1 MKTNNRWQ
9 QSLAHILI
17 ILVAVA
23 AFMAAIQVRTDLAAG
38 WVDSSIYYSLFLNKA
53 EQIQRFGAIYFAGRW
68 PWILFGA
75 TVFEI
80 FPPAV
85 ASAVFTYCIL
95 SLIALSTYAFA
106 RCFMAPAA
114 AALAGILA
122 ACNLQVA
129 QTTVAGYPSVAAAAL
144 FFLAG
149 ALSIQSWRRDAVA
162 LPFVAGL
169 LYGLAVMT
177 HPFVAVAGAPIYL
190 VMLLMHWRTQRLGRL
205 VIGQVAMV
213 VGGLVM
219 LPISLAVFRVYYS
232 LSSEVL
238 STMWATTKYSVLS
251 GQGNWFSKSFDAFLL
266 DGGAYIYFAAA
277 ILAVV
282 VSLARSGWRWSR
294 IEREYRLVHLL
305 YLAPLIWLL
314 LWDLVFRAVVMQ
326 YAFYQVFIYGVAALQ
341 LGLLVAQAGL
351 FERRPL
357 LMLVASVSAYLALQA
372 AALVGLDLGLSMLVL
387 LSMAAALLVVAGLGQ
402 MVTKR
407 MAIKACLSA
416 TLVLVAGT
424 AAGLTRY
431 GLSVHAPDVSG
442 APAIEVAK
450 WAMQIARRYTGPT
463 QPMLFAYN
471 RGDYV
476 LGPEYPV
483 RNDRWDFIF
492 DGRRS
497 FFNIFDTIAG
507 VYLWD
512 RSMLLTDVSQKLDPT
527 VPNKMLGLFKKTA
540 VVILWTDVDRRHEI
554 LEKLSAAGF
563 RTTEAATGA
572 FHSGPFDFSW
582 AVFDLEKSD

>member
-1 MKTNNRWQ
+1 MKTDNRWQ

-17 ILVAVA
+17 ILVTVA
-23 AFMAAIQVRTDLAAG
+23 AFMAAIQIRTDLAAG

-75 TVFEI
+75 TVFEV
-80 FPPAV
+80 FPSAV

-95 SLIALSTYAFA
+95 SLVALSTYAFA
-106 RCFMAPAA
+106 RCFMAPTA

-129 QTTVAGYPSVAAAAL
+129 QTTAAGYPSVAAAAL

-149 ALSIQSWRRDAVA
+149 VLSVRSWRRDAVA

-190 VMLLMHWRTQRLGRL
+190 VMFLMHWRMQRTGRL
-205 VIGQVAMV
+205 VMGQMAMV
-213 VGGLVM
+213 AGGLLV
-219 LPISLAVFRVYYS
+219 LPVSLVVFRVYYS

-251 GQGNWFSKSFDAFLL
+251 GQGSWFSKSFDAFLL
-266 DGGAYIYFAAA
+266 DGGAYLYFSAA
-277 ILAVV
+277 ILVTVV
-282 VSLARSGWRWSR
+282 GLARSGWRWSR
-294 IEREYRLVHLL
+294 IERDHRLVYWL
-305 YLAPLIWLL
+305 YLAPLVWLL
-314 LWDLVFRAVVMQ
+314 LWDWAFRAVVMQ

-341 LGLLVAQAGL
+341 LGLLAAQTGL
-351 FERRPL
+351 FDRRPL
-357 LMLVASVSAYLALQA
+357 STLVALIVVYLAVLA
-372 AALVGLDLGLSMLVL
+372 AILAGLDLGLSMSVL
-387 LSMAAALLVVAGLGQ
+387 LSAVAAVLAVACLGQ

-407 MAIKACLSA
+407 MPVRTGLSA
-416 TLVLVAGT
+416 TLVLVAGL

-431 GLSVHAPDVSG
+431 GLSVHAPDVPG
-442 APAIEVAK
+442 APGIEAAK

-463 QPMLFAYN
+463 QPMLYAYN

-512 RSMLLTDVSQKLDPT
+512 RSMLLTDMSQKLDPT

-540 VVILWTDVDRRHEI
+540 VVIMWTKVDRRHET

-563 RTTEAATGA
+563 RATEAATGV
-572 FHSGPFDFSW
+572 FRSGPFDFSW